1 MIGRSRRDGAAALR
15 DRPRPAPAA
24 PGFRTVP
31 HISDVGLEIR
41 GRTWEELYLNAARG
55 LLSLYAPEGKPL
67 KESVRKAAV
76 EAESP
81 EDTLVLWL
89 NEIIFLVSTKHWLPT
104 RIIIREGGPKGLE
117 AELRGGPTDAAERPV
132 RLKGE
137 IKAATYHNL
146 KVRRRGAFLSAGI
159 VLDV

>member
-1 MIGRSRRDGAAALR
+1 
-15 DRPRPAPAA
+15 
-24 PGFRTVP
+24 
-31 HISDVGLEIR
+31 VGLDIR

-55 LLSLYAPEGKPL
+55 LLSLYAPEGKPP

-104 RIIIREGGPKGLE
+104 RIAVREGGPKGLE
-117 AELRGGPTDAAERPV
+117 AEMRGGPTDAAEHPV
-132 RLKGE
+132 RLKAE

-146 KVRRRGAFLSAGI
+146 KVRRRGAFLSASI